1 MVSINKPRVRTQG
14 QTIYTAD
21 GSVKFHL
28 SWNRYSDR
36 VATFSSLE
44 NPYHWEHGFCTYLGL
59 PTKAVALAWQ
69 QHLLRTGLAKVAEVR
84 KVNRLKTGTP
94 KGVTIRWELKLRGL
108 TYEQLV
114 DLLTFDLTQVAPEP
128 EQKPTATDFE
138 VGARVKVINT
148 FGGPNDHRTGSLA
161 TVVSSDD
168 KINTIEV
175 RVDGALLGSL
185 LLKPEWAVKVDREA
199 STEQPEAPEQAE
211 ASIEQ
216 PESAYVS
223 IDVNDVPRGISL
235 QETNDDL
242 LVEYNVWVW
251 VIVNEKGV
259 PTLNQRHIG
268 RLVEGMGGI
277 EAFRPR
283 SGFSQAFS
291 RTFDAA
297 SYLLRAS
304 GYRTSDIEL
313 ALQMNEQDPPT
324 PAAVR
329 QQPERGGLR
338 QRPEATEDKKAN
350 MPTESEVEGAKESKY
365 LEQNSQ
371 LDPQIFQVGDRVE
384 INSDRHGVE
393 FDWQIGMVSVATAV

>member
-1 MVSINKPRVRTQG
+1 MISTPKPRVRTQG
-14 QTIYTAD
+14 QTIYSAD
-21 GSVKFHL
+21 GSVKFRL
-28 SWNRYSDR
+28 CWNRYSDR

-44 NPYHWEHGFCTYLGL
+44 NPYHWENGFCTYLGL

-69 QHLLRTGLAKVAEVR
+69 QHLLRTGVAKVAELR
-84 KVNRLKTGTP
+84 KVNRLKGGTP
-94 KGVTIRWELKLRGL
+94 KGVAIRWELKLRGL

-114 DLLTFDLTQVAPEP
+114 DLLTFDLSQVPPEP
-128 EQKPTATDFE
+128 EQT
-138 VGARVKVINT
+138 
-148 FGGPNDHRTGSLA
+148 
-161 TVVSSDD
+161 
-168 KINTIEV
+168 
-175 RVDGALLGSL
+175 
-185 LLKPEWAVKVDREA
+185 
-199 STEQPEAPEQAE
+199 E

-216 PESAYVS
+216 PKLVYVS
-223 IDVNDVPRGISL
+223 VDINDVPRGISL

-251 VIVNEKGV
+251 AVVNEKGV
-259 PTLNQRHIG
+259 PTPRQRHIG
-268 RLVEGMGGI
+268 RLVEGMQGI

-324 PAAVR
+324 PAAVA

-338 QRPEATEDKKAN
+338 QQPEATEDKLAIAQDETSESN
-350 MPTESEVEGAKESKY
+350 IEQHLATELTAQPG
-365 LEQNSQ
+365 
-371 LDPQIFQVGDRVE
+371 PQAFQVGDRVE
-384 INSDRHGVE
+384 INSARHGVE
-393 FDWQIGMVSVATAV
+393 FDWQIGIISVATAVGAAVSVCGTLRYFCADELLLVEAAAESNHLGDALFPSNALAAVSVASLDDF